1 MRKSRISKRFATNHA
16 HIADIY
22 LLII

>member
-1 MRKSRISKRFATNHA
+1 MRKLRISKRFATNHA